1 MSFTVGQLAKLTGL
15 TVRALHHYHAIGL
28 LEPSQRSDSGYRLYT
43 QADIVRLYRIQALQ
57 RLNLSLNEVAAALA
71 KDGAPL
77 PDMIAQQLDELD
89 DRIEK
94 AAALRTRLT
103 QIRDVLTRGDEP
115 VTGDWLAAV
124 ELITQYDKY
133 CSSDELQQLLAHSN
147 ADKDQWCSLLSELRT
162 AMEREVPVQSDHA
175 QGLAERWMQLM
186 LARVGGDVGLAIK
199 MKLAYH
205 AQPDL
210 QARIQAQSGL
220 DAAVMD
226 YLTRAVRHGNLTA
239 WARHLEPAVL
249 ERLNMPDDRIREL
262 LRVAGEMRNA
272 MAAGDGTHAVTVQ
285 ALVGQWESLLDE
297 FSGSDATVKER
308 IQQALHADPL
318 LARRW
323 ALDSSLL
330 EFVQR
335 ARNVWHNAGTLHGRA

>member
-57 RLNLSLNEVAAALA
+57 RLNLSLNEVAAVLA
-71 KDGAPL
+71 NDGAPL

-94 AAALRTRLT
+94 ATALRARLT
-103 QIRDVLTRGDEP
+103 QIREVLTRGDEP
-115 VTGDWLAAV
+115 VAGDWISAV
-124 ELITQYDKY
+124 DLITQYDKY
-133 CSSDELQQLLAHSN
+133 CSSDELQRLLANSN
-147 ADKDQWCSLLSELRT
+147 ADKDQWRSLLSELR
-162 AMEREVPVQSDHA
+162 AAAERDVPVQSDHV
-175 QGLAERWMQLM
+175 QGLADRWMQLM

-199 MKLAYH
+199 VKLAYH

-210 QARIQAQSGL
+210 QARMQAQSGL
-220 DAAVMD
+220 DAATME

-239 WARHLEPAVL
+239 WARHLEPAAL
-249 ERLNMPDDRIREL
+249 ERLNMPDDRMREW
-262 LRVAGEMRNA
+262 LRVAGEIRSA
-272 MAAGDGTHAVTVQ
+272 MAAGDGVDNLAVQT
-285 ALVGQWESLLDE
+285 LVGEMESLLDE
-297 FSGSDATVKER
+297 FSGGDSSVKDR
-308 IQQALHADPL
+308 MQQALHADATL
-318 LARRW
+318 QRRW
-323 ALDSSLL
+323 ALDPSLL

-335 ARNVWHNAGTLHGRA
+335 ARNVWHHAGTVHGRA

>member
-1 MSFTVGQLAKLTGL
+1 MSFTVGQLARLTGL

-57 RLNLSLNEVAAALA
+57 RLNLSLNEVAAVLA

-94 AAALRTRLT
+94 ATALRTRLT
-103 QIRDVLTRGDEP
+103 QIREVLTRGDEP
-115 VTGDWLAAV
+115 VAGDWIAAV

-133 CSSDELQQLLAHSN
+133 CSSDELQRLLANSN
-147 ADKDQWCSLLSELRT
+147 TDTDQWRSLLSELRM
-162 AMEREVPVQSDHA
+162 AVDRDVPVQSDHA
-175 QGLAERWMQLM
+175 QSLAERWMQLM
-186 LARVGGDVGLAIK
+186 LARVGGDVALAIK

-210 QARIQAQSGL
+210 QARMQAQSGL
-220 DAAVMD
+220 DPAALD
-226 YLTRAVRHGNLTA
+226 YLTRAMRHGNLAA
-239 WARHLEPAVL
+239 WARHLEPAAL
-249 ERLNMPDDRIREL
+249 ERLNMPDDRMRAW

-272 MAAGDGTHAVTVQ
+272 MAAGDGVDGVAVQ
-285 ALVGQWESLLDE
+285 ALVGEWESLLDE
-297 FSGSDATVKER
+297 FSGGDAAVKER
-308 IQQALHADPL
+308 MQQALHADVR
-318 LARRW
+318 LAQRW
-323 ALDSSLL
+323 ALDASLL

-335 ARNVWHNAGTLHGRA
+335 ARNVWHDAGAVHGRA

>member
-1 MSFTVGQLAKLTGL
+1 MSFTVGQLARLTGL

-57 RLNLSLNEVAAALA
+57 RLNLSLTEVAAVLA

-77 PDMIAQQLDELD
+77 PEMIVQQLDELD

-94 AAALRTRLT
+94 ATALRARLT
-103 QIRDVLTRGDEP
+103 QIREVLRRGGEP

-133 CSSDELQQLLAHSN
+133 CSSEELQRLLANSN
-147 ADKDQWCSLLSELRT
+147 ADKDQWRSLLTELRE
-162 AMEREVPVQSDHA
+162 AMQRDVPVESEHA
-175 QGLAERWMQLM
+175 QALAERWRQLM
-186 LARVGGDVGLAIK
+186 LSRVGGDLGLAIK

-205 AQPDL
+205 AQPTL
-210 QARIQAQSGL
+210 QARMQAQSGL
-220 DAAVMD
+220 DDGALE
-226 YLTRAVRHGNLTA
+226 YLTRVMRHGNLAA
-239 WARHLEPAVL
+239 WARHLDPPAL
-249 ERLNMPDDRIREL
+249 DRLNMPDERMREW

-272 MAAGDGTHAVTVQ
+272 MAAGESVDGIGVQ
-285 ALVGQWESLLDE
+285 TLIAEWEALLDE
-297 FSGSDATVKER
+297 FSGGDAAVKER
-308 IQQALHADPL
+308 MQQALHADL
-318 LARRW
+318 QLQRRW
-323 ALDSSLL
+323 ALDASLL

-335 ARNVWHNAGTLHGRA
+335 ARNLARNGSAVHGRA

>member
-147 ADKDQWCSLLSELRT
+147 ADKDQWRSLLSELRT
-162 AMEREVPVQSDHA
+162 AMEREVPVQSDHV

-210 QARIQAQSGL
+210 QARMQAQSGL

-272 MAAGDGTHAVTVQ
+272 MAAGDGTNAVTVQ

-335 ARNVWHNAGTLHGRA
+335 ARNVWHNAGAVHGRA

>member
-28 LEPSQRSDSGYRLYT
+28 LEPSQRSGSGYRLYT

-57 RLNLSLNEVAAALA
+57 RLNLSLNEVAAVLA

-94 AAALRTRLT
+94 ATALRARLT
-103 QIRDVLTRGDEP
+103 QIHEVLTRGDEP

-133 CSSDELQQLLAHSN
+133 VSTDELQRLLAHSN
-147 ADKDQWCSLLSELRT
+147 ADKDQWRSLLSELRS
-162 AMEREVPVQSDHA
+162 AMERDVPVQSDHV
-175 QGLAERWMQLM
+175 QGLADRWMQLM
-186 LARVGGDVGLAIK
+186 LSRVGGDVGLAIK

-210 QARIQAQSGL
+210 QARMQAQSGL
-220 DAAVMD
+220 DAAAMD
-226 YLTRAVRHGNLTA
+226 YLTRALRHGNLAA
-239 WARHLEPAVL
+239 WARHLEPAAL
-249 ERLNMPDDRIREL
+249 ERLNMPDDRLREW

-272 MAAGDGTHAVTVQ
+272 MAAGDGVDGVAVHT
-285 ALVGQWESLLDE
+285 LVGEWESLLDE
-297 FSGSDATVKER
+297 FSGGEAAVKDR
-308 IQQALHADPL
+308 MQQALLADVT

-323 ALDSSLL
+323 ALDASLL

-335 ARNVWHNAGTLHGRA
+335 ARNVWRNAGAIHGRG